1 MNIALTVEDRSTVD
15 KLKDFFGKL
24 SIDNIREE
32 YKEKVVDTGKS
43 QRMEELIEE
52 KADKAKKQI
61 KIMGTLA
68 TVALV
73 FIPADGPFGELCT
86 ALATPGLC
94 ALVDLTADIE
104 KKLLI
109 TGKRGIEKS
118 LLKVD
123 AGGTIE
129 GYDLT
134 KDDLVRDLIEA
145 KSLADGMELMG
156 RSR

>member
-1 MNIALTVEDRSTVD
+1 MNIALTVEDRSTID
-15 KLKDFFGKL
+15 KIKEYFGKL
-24 SIDNIREE
+24 SLDNIREE

-43 QRMEELIEE
+43 QKIEEFIEE
-52 KADKAKKQI
+52 KAEKAKKQI
-61 KIMGTLA
+61 RIMGTLA
-68 TVALV
+68 TVALI

-86 ALATPGLC
+86 AIATPGLC
-94 ALVDLTADIE
+94 ALVDLAANIE

-129 GYDLT
+129 GYDL
-134 KDDLVRDLIEA
+134 KNDELVKDLINA
-145 KSLADGMELMG
+145 KILVDELG
-156 RSR
+156 RSK